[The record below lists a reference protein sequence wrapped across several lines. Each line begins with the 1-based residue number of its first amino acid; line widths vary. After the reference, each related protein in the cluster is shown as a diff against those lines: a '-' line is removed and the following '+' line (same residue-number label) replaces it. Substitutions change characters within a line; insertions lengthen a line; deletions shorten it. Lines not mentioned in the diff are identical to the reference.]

1 MRQDEEDGLEMAPTG
16 ASRPNDGSRGRGRAD
31 RAEIAAGLTRS
42 GRREEDEEPRSRLV
56 TRPAGLC
63 KGDRGNAESASAMAA
78 LLLVVTTIGFQVV
91 CVYEGQCFARARD
104 VAVHENVSRLALPV
118 GLVLFLVFVPMIS
131 GAADAMQLLQRLE
144 VHEHARKARRGAP
157 GDDDSSQRRKRLRE
171 LSRHRRAILRAM
183 FLSAVAAGLLAIVAL
198 IALESADR
206 ETLRRQTQKQWDTY
220 NGLAK
225 FHYGDIDEL
234 TTTRYR
240 NMMHVVILCASEAL
254 VLLAATL
261 LFGNDQFG
269 RGIRCGTIDIC

>member
-1 MRQDEEDGLEMAPTG
+1 M
-16 ASRPNDGSRGRGRAD
+16 
-31 RAEIAAGLTRS
+31 
-42 GRREEDEEPRSRLV
+42 
-56 TRPAGLC
+56 
-63 KGDRGNAESASAMAA
+63 
-78 LLLVVTTIGFQVV
+78 
-91 CVYEGQCFARARD
+91 
-104 VAVHENVSRLALPV
+104 
-118 GLVLFLVFVPMIS
+118 
-131 GAADAMQLLQRLE
+131 
-144 VHEHARKARRGAP
+144 RGAP
-157 GDDDSSQRRKRLRE
+157 GDDDRRSGVRLRE

-269 RGIRCGTIDIC
+269 MDRRTTYAASAPPVFLHHDRHRSPLGWGSVKRRELHRERPRGAALALRSSGYGTCLGPSEGAMKKLD